1 MKAQASCRPD
11 IYFSDYFGVTAQELD
26 DYGAFDISLVTDL
39 PLFIDPFLLFN
50 SEDPDYQRLH
60 EEIINYLRFL
70 RRKSE
75 GGGIGEGALKAWY
88 LFQEV
93 KQNWLGFS
101 RTNNDGHGLGRKFAR
116 TLNANLVNVFR
127 DFGSETVTRGHHLE
141 KLCLISSGVGKDMIS
156 DFTTN
161 LIKDYL
167 LDFTQE
173 FAQQCVPRSLRQRR
187 PVGRAMFSYRT
198 EKWMSKLYDLPS
210 YRGDFVILT
219 PKDLLTRDDT
229 WISHADMV
237 RRFDEIPLAVD
248 NDQLR
253 AEINA
258 YLYAQM
264 PKDRK
269 PSSEDRSAAARST
282 LVRFPQLIDFYIR
295 LKEDDGD
302 QATSVS
308 GQRVSESE
316 HLYVQQFG
324 EIAELLGRETL
335 FYGVPGNT
343 KEETRQ
349 KIEFLKDVIENK
361 GGHAL
366 FYDRKGQAIERE
378 QDVQIMFRL
387 VWSGTLSDVSREAND
402 GRGPADFKI
411 SRGSKDKTLVEFKL
425 AGNSHLKKNLQR
437 QLEIYQAASDAE
449 AGYKVIIF
457 FSEQQLA
464 RVNNI
469 LEELGMLADSNIFL
483 VDARRD
489 NKPSGSKA

>member
-1 MKAQASCRPD
+1 MKARASGRPN
-11 IYFSDYFGVTAQELD
+11 IYFSDHFGVTEQELD
-26 DYGAFDISLVTDL
+26 DHGAFDISLVTDL

-50 SEDPDYQRLH
+50 SDDPQYQGLH
-60 EEIINYLRFL
+60 EEIIHYLRFL
-70 RRKSE
+70 RVKSE
-75 GGGIGEGALKAWY
+75 QGGIGEGALKAWY

-101 RTNNDGHGLGRKFAR
+101 RTNNVGHGLGRGFAR
-116 TLNANLVNVFR
+116 ALNANLVNVFR
-127 DFGSETVTRGHHLE
+127 DFGRETVTRGHHLE

-167 LDFTQE
+167 LEYTQE
-173 FAQQCVPRSLRQRR
+173 FAQQHLPRSLRQRG
-187 PVGRAMFSYRT
+187 PVSRAVFSYKT
-198 EKWMSKLYDLPS
+198 ERWMSKSYDLPS

-219 PKDLLTRDDT
+219 PKNLLTRDDT
-229 WISHADMV
+229 WISQADMV
-237 RRFDEIPLAVD
+237 RRFEEIPFAVD

-253 AEINA
+253 AEMNA

-264 PKDRK
+264 PKDRE
-269 PSSEDRSAAARST
+269 PSSEDKSVAARST
-282 LVRFPQLIDFYIR
+282 LMRFPQLIDFYIR

-308 GQRVSESE
+308 GERVSESE

-324 EIAELLGRETL
+324 EIAELLGRETP

-349 KIEFLKDVIENK
+349 KIEFFKDVVENK
-361 GGHAL
+361 GGHLL
-366 FYDRKGQAIERE
+366 FYDRTGQPIERE

-387 VWSGTLSDVSREAND
+387 VWFGTPSDVSRETND

-425 AGNSHLKKNLQR
+425 ASNSHLKKNLQK

-449 AGYKVIIF
+449 AGYKVIVF
-457 FSEQQLA
+457 FSEQQLT
-464 RVNNI
+464 RVNDI
-469 LEELGMLADSNIFL
+469 LEDLGMLADSNIFL

-489 NKPSGSKA
+489 NKPSGSMA